1 MGDYL
6 AIELD
11 RILPIPIVN
20 LPSIIF
26 PDSLLPFP
34 VNEALVTSLGN
45 KIWSTRRKVLR
56 PPSYLMEVAVQ

>member
-1 MGDYL
+1 MGNYL

-11 RILPIPIVN
+11 KITPIPILN

-34 VNEALVTSLGN
+34 VNEALVTSLGH
-45 KIWSTRRKVLR
+45 KI
-56 PPSYLMEVAVQ
+56 